1 MKRPRPKQ
9 FDISKYENLIE
20 SLKGASPIEFEKKTS
35 IIVYDILKNYE
46 GFVDVGNGPNFRGT
60 PFDFIG
66 CKNGHPH
73 IIEYKG
79 SHDRFH
85 TPKETQKRRLK
96 KILNYFKNLHIV
108 LLQVKV
114 ESGKYRIFYDDEMDI
129 LFEGKETPLKPIINW
144 LKNNLMA

>member
-9 FDISKYENLIE
+9 FDISKHKNLIE
-20 SLKGASPIEFEKKTS
+20 SLRGVSTIEFEKKTEK
-35 IIVYDILKNYE
+35 IVYDILKNYE

-60 PFDFIG
+60 PFDFTG
-66 CKNGHPH
+66 YKNGHPH

-79 SHDRFH
+79 SRGRFH

-96 KILNYFKNLHIV
+96 EILNCFKNLHIA
-108 LLQVKV
+108 LLQVKA

-144 LKNNLMA
+144 LKKNLMA

>member
-1 MKRPRPKQ
+1 
-9 FDISKYENLIE
+9 LILL
-20 SLKGASPIEFEKKTS
+20 SFHFFL
-35 IIVYDILKNYE
+35 DR
-46 GFVDVGNGPNFRGT
+46 GN
-60 PFDFIG
+60 IG
-66 CKNGHPH
+66 CPGLWLH

-79 SHDRFH
+79 SRDRFH

-96 KILNYFKNLHIV
+96 EILNYFKNLHIA
-108 LLQVKV
+108 LLQVKA